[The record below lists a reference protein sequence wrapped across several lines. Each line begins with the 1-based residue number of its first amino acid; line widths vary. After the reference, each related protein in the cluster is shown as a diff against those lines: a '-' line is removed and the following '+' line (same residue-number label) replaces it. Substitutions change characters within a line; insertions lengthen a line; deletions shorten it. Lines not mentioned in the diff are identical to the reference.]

1 MQTFIPVLGR
11 SSSVSRR
18 RKLNEKQENSIST
31 NNRENYRSEEKPPRQ
46 RSAATESSTSEGR
59 RRNKDGPRA
68 TKIPQTIKTQ
78 ASSSTLSSMRI
89 NSREHTANR
98 ITINGQTY
106 EKVK

>member
-1 MQTFIPVLGR
+1 MIA
-11 SSSVSRR
+11 
-18 RKLNEKQENSIST
+18 T
-31 NNRENYRSEEKPPRQ
+31 NTKENYRTEEKPTRQ

-59 RRNKDGPRA
+59 RKPRDGPRV
-68 TKIPQTIKTQ
+68 TKVPQTIKTQ
-78 ASSSTLSSMRI
+78 ASSSTLSSMRL